1 MVTSDADG
9 GEPGW
14 NGRANFL
21 FELVGLGVA
30 DEDATEINS
39 ECVSLNKYL
48 ESAGQNTFGAKDCGL
63 WQADSIPT
71 SVRL

>member
-39 ECVSLNKYL
+39 VICVF
-48 ESAGQNTFGAKDCGL
+48 E
-63 WQADSIPT
+63 
-71 SVRL
+71 

>member
-1 MVTSDADG
+1 M
-9 GEPGW
+9 
-14 NGRANFL
+14 
-21 FELVGLGVA
+21 GLGVA

-48 ESAGQNTFGAKDCGL
+48 ESAGQNTFGAKGCGL

-71 SVRL
+71 SVRPESTLDGCKRVGGRKVSRQRVFG